1 MKLGALPLLLLN
13 SIRSEK
19 SSSAMG
25 SGRGL
30 AGLRRGGRYPPPREP
45 DDVEGRDSKSSPAS
59 ADAEPALNGETRAD
73 CWPRKD
79 RDGGGDDTEIPESGE
94 LLAEVS
100 PLCAESEAA
109 AAAGE
114 VEVEEEAAVPVATG
128 SDVLPSPFL
137 SSRPTF
143 VDMIFLIT
151 SPGGLHSTTSM
162 LGWVLE
168 GRFIISKSNTGKT
181 RVKNIHPQIECG
193 SDKYASWFQ

>member
-19 SSSAMG
+19 SSSAIG

-30 AGLRRGGRYPPPREP
+30 AGLRKGGKYPPPREP
-45 DDVEGRDSKSSPAS
+45 DDVEGRESKSSPAS
-59 ADAEPALNGETRAD
+59 ADTEPALNGETRED

-100 PLCAESEAA
+100 PLCAESGGAAAVAA

-114 VEVEEEAAVPVATG
+114 EEEVEAEAEVETG
-128 SDVLPSPFL
+128 SDVLDSPFL

-162 LGWVLE
+162 LGCVN
-168 GRFIISKSNTGKT
+168 F
-181 RVKNIHPQIECG
+181 
-193 SDKYASWFQ
+193 F

>member
-30 AGLRRGGRYPPPREP
+30 AGLRRGGKYPPPREP
-45 DDVEGRDSKSSPAS
+45 DDVEGRESKSSPAS
-59 ADAEPALNGETRAD
+59 ADTEPALVNGETRDD
-73 CWPRKD
+73 CWPKKD

-100 PLCAESEAA
+100 PLCAESGAA
-109 AAAGE
+109 AAAGAEEE
-114 VEVEEEAAVPVATG
+114 VEAESDVSTG
-128 SDVLPSPFL
+128 SDVLVSPFL

-162 LGWVLE
+162 LGCVLE
-168 GRFIISKSNTGKT
+168 RKFKSYHK
-181 RVKNIHPQIECG
+181 
-193 SDKYASWFQ
+193 